1 MFGNTA
7 GVTPRSLPGGLL
19 EIPRPSQIR
28 SFRAEFVAVGPGL
41 LREGRISCQRRG
53 HSQRSR
59 SSICATKMKISGD
72 ERVTLPE
79 RLAICGVS
87 WLLQDSGCP
96 SLGIDLSTL
105 ESSELSTFHPVCA
118 RKKLFI
124 SRSVKK
130 LFKVLSAQT
139 FGYYRCVSGLNDM
152 GFEVLVIF
160 LLWLLIC
167 LRARK
172 TFGVC
177 ADSIVFGWIF
187 RWSNVSSSA

>member
-1 MFGNTA
+1 MLLDRWGIPSAAPRRAIGLPLFGNTA
-7 GVTPRSLPGGLL
+7 GVTPRSLPGGFL

-28 SFRAEFVAVGPGL
+28 SFRVEFVAVGPGL

-87 WLLQDSGCP
+87 WLLLDSGCP

-105 ESSELSTFHPVCA
+105 EPSEISTFYPV
-118 RKKLFI
+118 RVREKRFI
-124 SRSVKK
+124 SQ
-130 LFKVLSAQT
+130 FIQNC
-139 FGYYRCVSGLNDM
+139 FGR
-152 GFEVLVIF
+152 
-160 LLWLLIC
+160 
-167 LRARK
+167 
-172 TFGVC
+172 
-177 ADSIVFGWIF
+177 
-187 RWSNVSSSA
+187 